1 MSEEKV
7 HPVPAELAAS
17 AHINAAK
24 YEEMYRRS
32 VDDPDGFWAD
42 AAEEFISWS
51 KKWDKVSEWDF
62 KTADIKWYLGGKLNV
77 SYNCLDRHL
86 ATRGDQTAIIW

>member
-7 HPVPAELAAS
+7 HPVPADLAAS

-32 VDDPDGFWAD
+32 VDDPDGFWAELRV
-42 AAEEFISWS
+42 A
-51 KKWDKVSEWDF
+51 
-62 KTADIKWYLGGKLNV
+62 
-77 SYNCLDRHL
+77 
-86 ATRGDQTAIIW
+86 

>member
-7 HPVPAELAAS
+7 HPVPADLAAS

-42 AAEEFISWS
+42 AAEEFVSWS
-51 KKWDKVSEWDF
+51 KMGQG
-62 KTADIKWYLGGKLNV
+62 YGMGLQ
-77 SYNCLDRHL
+77 YRRHQVVP
-86 ATRGDQTAIIW
+86 RRQTERLL